1 MDKPTA
7 LIEFEAMPL
16 GRHVHLRA
24 PRAHGSRGRPGRS
37 ACLLLS
43 RNQAQGPM
51 PVGQL
56 GAAIG
61 LDASTLNR
69 PTAAMLRSGVV
80 DASPT
85 PTGAP
90 PAGSL
95 SPPRAS
101 DA

>member
-1 MDKPTA
+1 
-7 LIEFEAMPL
+7 
-16 GRHVHLRA
+16 
-24 PRAHGSRGRPGRS
+24 
-37 ACLLLS
+37 
-43 RNQAQGPM
+43 M

-61 LDASTLNR
+61 LDVSTLNR